1 MAMQSETPESTDTE
15 HATCIREH
23 QEITTSH
30 LALYEEIHD
39 ILESDLVR
47 IDKLKTQ
54 MIYFI

>member
-23 QEITTSH
+23 HEITTSH

-39 ILESDLVR
+39 TRHS
-47 IDKLKTQ
+47 KLNND
-54 MIYFI
+54 